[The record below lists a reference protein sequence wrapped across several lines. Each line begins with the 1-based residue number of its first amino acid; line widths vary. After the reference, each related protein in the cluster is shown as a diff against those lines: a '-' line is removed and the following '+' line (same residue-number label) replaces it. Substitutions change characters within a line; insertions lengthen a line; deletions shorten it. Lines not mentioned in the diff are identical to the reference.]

1 MLIKILVNVNEKE
14 MSLLLKDNNP
24 LIEHQPKFI
33 FYHDTS
39 FILRIFKKV
48 EGFNLHNSI
57 YILNL
62 VLVEITPSLY
72 TEESQKPVETN
83 IIKI

>member
-1 MLIKILVNVNEKE
+1 
-14 MSLLLKDNNP
+14 MSLLLKENNP
-24 LIEHQPKFI
+24 LIQHQPKFM

-48 EGFNLHNSI
+48 DGFNLHNSI
-57 YILNL
+57 YIVNL

-72 TEESQKPVETN
+72 TEGSQKPVETN
-83 IIKI
+83 RIII